1 MNYDKDQAKEIET
14 IKERTITIKLSDAD
28 CERISNLVGKHG
40 ITVSQLFENFV
51 GDLVSGTYSNGSDER
66 YMAEQWFNRCW
77 FGMFPEET
85 LLKYILDYGINM
97 EDFLSTYEEVEYYEA
112 NPEEYNEEV
121 KEAKENG
128 EERPWFEEEYHDY
141 IDEFIDNHKDIDM
154 KKEIKLCR
162 EWLTDF
168 KNMKGVSA
176 DEL

>member
-14 IKERTITIKLSDAD
+14 IKERTIKLKLSDAD
-28 CERISNLVGKHG
+28 CERISNYVGKHG

-85 LLKYILDYGINM
+85 LLKYLLEYGINV
-97 EDFLSTYEEVEYYEA
+97 EDFLSSYDEVEYYKA
-112 NPEEYNEEV
+112 NPEEYVDELE
-121 KEAKENG
+121 EAKENG
-128 EERPWFEEEYHDY
+128 EEMLDFEEEYHEY

-154 KKEIKLCR
+154 EKEIELCR
-162 EWLTDF
+162 EWLADF
-168 KNMKGVSA
+168 KNMKGISV